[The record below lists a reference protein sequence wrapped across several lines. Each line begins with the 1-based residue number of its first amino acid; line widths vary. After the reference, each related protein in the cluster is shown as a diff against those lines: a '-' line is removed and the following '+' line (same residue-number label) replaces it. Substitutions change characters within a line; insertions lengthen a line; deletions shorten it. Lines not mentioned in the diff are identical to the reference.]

1 MQSLLAILCDK
12 MRLRDK
18 TKEGMIS
25 IPNLISLNLMF
36 LLKYETNV
44 GIALMLNFLPTD
56 GCL

>member
-1 MQSLLAILCDK
+1 MQSLLEILCDK

-25 IPNLISLNLMF
+25 ITNLISLNLIH

-44 GIALMLNFLPTD
+44 GIALMLNFLPTG